1 MRSYPEDKWDMQELE
16 RLHAQDWMVEALR
29 LNPGYTSWGP
39 DEDYMI
45 SKPGDTSWRS
55 SKRFET
61 WDEFGPWELDE
72 LNECVNFYFY
82 VARSSK
88 KCPTCGGAGVHPDG
102 QWISESFYRHSSP
115 FTVPTLQEHRVRAI
129 MEGFGSDFDTQV
141 VERGSY
147 PSEELLEK
155 YGQAFRDFCEE
166 MREHGHWNDRI
177 TEDEFLAL
185 VAANRNWGHKSAE
198 EVNAAQDGPGHDC
211 LNRGILIEARC
222 KRLGVPYSCDQ
233 CEGHTYVYTEPNA
246 HLGLVLW
253 WLHPR
258 KGASRGIEIKNIKQE
273 EMSAVIAYLRGAA
286 MRNAERFAAVF
297 DRR

>member
-147 PSEELLEK
+147 PSEELLESMDK
-155 YGQAFRDFCEE
+155 PSAIFAKKCANMVTG
-166 MREHGHWNDRI
+166 M
-177 TEDEFLAL
+177 TAL
-185 VAANRNWGHKSAE
+185 PKMSSLRSWRRTGTGATS
-198 EVNAAQDGPGHDC
+198 P
-211 LNRGILIEARC
+211 
-222 KRLGVPYSCDQ
+222 
-233 CEGHTYVYTEPNA
+233 
-246 HLGLVLW
+246 
-253 WLHPR
+253 PR
-258 KGASRGIEIKNIKQE
+258 K
-273 EMSAVIAYLRGAA
+273 
-286 MRNAERFAAVF
+286 
-297 DRR
+297 